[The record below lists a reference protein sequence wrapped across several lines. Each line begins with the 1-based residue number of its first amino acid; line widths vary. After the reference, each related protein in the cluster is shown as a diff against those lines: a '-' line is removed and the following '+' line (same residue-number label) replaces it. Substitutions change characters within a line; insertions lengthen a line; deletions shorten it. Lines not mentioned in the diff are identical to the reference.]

1 MTNPELTEDLQLR
14 QLGTNAAASI
24 TILDAITESRKR
36 LASNVRDL
44 LVLESLCTLMILR
57 RDLAA

>member
-1 MTNPELTEDLQLR
+1 MTNPELAEDLQLR

-24 TILDAITESRKR
+24 AVLDAITESRKR